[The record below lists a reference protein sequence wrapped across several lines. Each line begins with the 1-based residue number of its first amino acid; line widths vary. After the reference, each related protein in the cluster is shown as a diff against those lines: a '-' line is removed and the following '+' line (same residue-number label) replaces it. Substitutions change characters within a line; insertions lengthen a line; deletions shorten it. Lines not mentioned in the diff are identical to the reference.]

1 MEKIFLTQEEIDG
14 IKDINNRF
22 QKLKE
27 ELGEIEIQTM
37 GLNISKEK
45 CKDELILIQEKEKS
59 LAQELQSKYGEGSIS
74 LETGEFIQ
82 NK

>member
-1 MEKIFLTQEEIDG
+1 MEKIFLTHEEIDD
-14 IKDINNRF
+14 IKDINNKF

-27 ELGEIEIQTM
+27 ELGEIEIQIM
-37 GLNISKEK
+37 GLNLSKEK
-45 CKDELILIQEKEKS
+45 SKDELMLIQEKEKS
-59 LAQELQSKYGEGSIS
+59 IAQELQSKYGEGSIS